1 MDSSLN
7 EVLDN
12 LNKYKDTHPNLVN
25 LWIKYINHRKQ
36 NMLQII
42 KEGNEVLTKLDTEND
57 ISINNI
63 ASLYLIQST
72 LNSNI
77 T

>member
-1 MDSSLN
+1 MDCSLN

-25 LWIKYINHRKQ
+25 LWVKYINRRKQ

-42 KEGNEVLTKLDTEND
+42 KEGNEVLNKLDTEND